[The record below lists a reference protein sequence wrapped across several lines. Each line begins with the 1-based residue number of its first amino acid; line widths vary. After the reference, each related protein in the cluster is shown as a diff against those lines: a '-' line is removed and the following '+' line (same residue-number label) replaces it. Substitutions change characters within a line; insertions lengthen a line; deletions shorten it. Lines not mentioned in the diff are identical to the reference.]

1 MMSDYKYLTP
11 HQMLDL
17 LIKSPNMLLIGI
29 DENGLITLVSQA
41 LLKLLNLT
49 EDEVLGKYV
58 GDIIPGEKLTRVLE
72 TGQVDEAD
80 VTMINGKKIIVSRVP
95 IINEGKIIGAFA
107 ASVFVDSSRIKPVLD
122 QLNEEFDTM
131 ISQIIESPT
140 MGYVVIN
147 QDAEITHVNQTYLD
161 IVGLKAEDTIGKKIL
176 DVVPYSK
183 MPRVLE
189 TGKAEKLDLWS
200 ANGHNM
206 FVSRLPIMKNG
217 KVIGAIGHTLTLD
230 LSLPQFLVSKL
241 QETDSQFNA
250 IFEGLIENPNTAY
263 IIVDKDGYITVMN
276 QTFLDIIGKKRED
289 VIGKHVLEVLPH
301 SKLPETLRTGRMD
314 SADIWPIVEGRDIL
328 INRIPIWQ
336 NGEIIGAIGHS
347 MVLDMSGAKILMKK
361 LQETQKELSVYKDE
375 VNSIY
380 QAKWRFED
388 LLGRSNEFITVKA
401 MARQFAQTSSTLLIT
416 GESGTGKELFA
427 QAIHNASNRRSGP
440 FIRINCV
447 TLPENLLESELF
459 GYEDGAFTG
468 AKKGGKPGKFELAR
482 GGTVFLDEIGDM
494 PMSMQTK
501 LLTVLQERVIERVGG
516 TKPIDINVRVIAATN
531 RNLEEM
537 VANNEFRKDL
547 YYRLNVVRLHIPPLR
562 KRMEDLPVL
571 VAGLIPRINEKLGTS
586 VKTITEPALDIL
598 RRYSWP
604 GNVRELE
611 NILERAINLASIR
624 SADCIDTVDV
634 STLLTNEYET
644 PITVDTDSRRT
655 LNEAIDELERRMIIK
670 ALEETGYNKT
680 KTAQA
685 LGIHSSALYRKLSKY
700 GIN

>member
-1 MMSDYKYLTP
+1 MWSGSLDP
-11 HQMLDL
+11 QQMLEL
-17 LIKSPNMLLIGI
+17 LLTNPYMFFVAVDKKGMITMISP
-29 DENGLITLVSQA
+29 T
-41 LLKLLNLT
+41 LLKMLGKT
-49 EDEVLGKYV
+49 EEEVLNHYV
-58 GDIIPGEKLTRVLE
+58 GDIIPNGKLPEILE
-72 TGQVDEAD
+72 TGRIDEAD
-80 VTMINGKKIIVSRVP
+80 VCEINGQEVIVTRVP
-95 IINEGKIIGAFA
+95 VMYKGKIIGAIA
-107 ASVFVDSSRIKPVLD
+107 TSVLMDTNRMKVVLE
-122 QLNEEFDTM
+122 QLNEKIDTI
-131 ISQIIESPT
+131 ISRIIDSPT
-140 MGYVVIN
+140 MGYIVIN
-147 QDAEITHVNQTYLD
+147 KDAEITHVNQTYLD
-161 IVGLKAEDTIGKKIL
+161 ILGMKAEDIIGKKIL
-176 DVVPYSK
+176 DVIPHSK

-189 TGKAEKLDLWS
+189 TGKIEEIDLWS
-200 ANGHNM
+200 VNGHNM
-206 FVSRLPIMKNG
+206 FVSRLPITRNG
-217 KVIGAIGHTLTLD
+217 EIIGAIGHTLTLER
-230 LSLPQFLVSKL
+230 SVPKFLVSKL

-276 QTFLDIIGKKRED
+276 ETFLSIIGKKREE
-289 VIGKHVLEVLPH
+289 VIGKYVLEVLPH

-375 VNSIY
+375 VNAIY

-388 LLGRSNEFITVKA
+388 LIGRSSEFVTIKA
-401 MARQFAQTSSTLLIT
+401 MAQQFAQTSSTLLIT

-427 QAIHNASNRRSGP
+427 QAIHNASSYRTGP

-501 LLTVLQERVIERVGG
+501 LLSVLQERVIERVGG
-516 TKPIDINVRVIAATN
+516 TKPIEVNVRVIAATN

-537 VANNEFRKDL
+537 VANHEFREDL

-562 KRMEDLPVL
+562 KRIEDLPLL
-571 VAGLIPRINEKLGTS
+571 VSGLMPRINQKLGTS
-586 VKTITEPALDIL
+586 VNRISEQALEVL
-598 RRYSWP
+598 RNYSWP

-611 NILERAINLASIR
+611 NMLERAINLAHIR
-624 SADCIDTVDV
+624 AADCIDTVDV
-634 STLLTNEYET
+634 STLLTNDT
-644 PITVDTDSRRT
+644 PITVDTDSRRK
-655 LNEAIDELERRMIIK
+655 LNEAIDELEKSMIIK

-680 KTAQA
+680 KTAQV

-700 GIN
+700 GLN